1 MRIAKNITHNKNI
14 NKTENF
20 SGEELIA
27 RQNGALELALE
38 DVRAL
43 KSFRLYNFFQEIKGF
58 DVVIFHETSQR
69 NVLWH
74 SQILMPDGDCSF
86 PTLRISIPP
95 DAKIGKYTATI
106 LVNETRFSI
115 EFFTLFD
122 AQFRPGQSAASFY
135 SDKILIPTGS
145 GALVQTQEFQIAQ
158 DLEEFL
164 KLVVND
170 MRGVAIGK
178 ADELIRFLISKNR
191 DRSYTSLFSHSNDSR
206 SCQNCYGKKRVSVR
220 FLYFQPTVL
229 EALRKQLQ

>member
-1 MRIAKNITHNKNI
+1 MRIAKNISHNKRL
-14 NKTENF
+14 NKTDNF

-38 DVRAL
+38 D
-43 KSFRLYNFFQEIKGF
+43 EIKGF

-74 SQILMPDGDCSF
+74 SQILMPNDDGSF

-95 DAKIGKYTATI
+95 DAKIGRYLAKI
-106 LVNETRFSI
+106 LVNETRFSF
-115 EFFTLFD
+115 EFFVLLESQGALT
-122 AQFRPGQSAASFY
+122 
-135 SDKILIPTGS
+135 DKVVIPTGS
-145 GALVQTQEFQIAQ
+145 GALVQTQEFELAH

-191 DRSYTSLFSHSNDSR
+191 DRSYTSLFSNSNEPR
-206 SCQNCYGKKRVSVR
+206 SCHNCYGKKK
-220 FLYFQPTVL
+220 
-229 EALRKQLQ
+229 A